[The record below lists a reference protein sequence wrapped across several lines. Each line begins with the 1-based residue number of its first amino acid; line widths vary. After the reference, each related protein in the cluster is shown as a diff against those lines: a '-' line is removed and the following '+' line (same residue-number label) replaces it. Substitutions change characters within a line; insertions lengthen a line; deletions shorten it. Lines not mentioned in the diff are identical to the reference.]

1 MRVRLRNAG
10 IDAPSGAVIYW
21 LAQGVFMKLIS
32 RIAAITLLGLGVA
45 RAQIDMPNPSVPGGS
60 FDTAVRIVATNEL
73 MIDRFISRWLRTHYP
88 GWDADPHE
96 FQDLGDERYAVVFI
110 SHKDHPSR
118 RVYFRV
124 LQSQSDPDNQSS
136 SFPF

>member
-1 MRVRLRNAG
+1 MKIFSRL
-10 IDAPSGAVIYW
+10 
-21 LAQGVFMKLIS
+21 
-32 RIAAITLLGLGVA
+32 AAITLLGVGIVQ
-45 RAQIDMPNPSVPGGS
+45 AQIDMPNPSVPGGS
-60 FDTAVRIVATNEL
+60 FDTAVRMVATSDL
-73 MIDRFISRWLRTHYP
+73 MIDRFITRWLRTHYP

-96 FQDLGDERYAVVFI
+96 FQDLGDERYAVVYI

-124 LQSQSDPDNQSS
+124 MQSQADPDNNGA